1 MRRDTG
7 QDTRQDMSRDTS
19 RPSLFRTLQ
28 RIEQFTRAQ
37 REDLKSVR
45 QEWKD
50 MRALIPVSSQF
61 KGQLL
66 LFAQQFPLALVSLVP
81 LYALLVTVTL
91 GLSFLFL
98 GSWGAVCACF
108 AGGVVASAVLY
119 GSINLSVYFEIRC
132 RRRII
137 ANTWQRPLLPA
148 QGGQAASVAIPMQ
161 TLHNHAEL
169 ASTTVQQHHS

>member
-1 MRRDTG
+1 MRRDM
-7 QDTRQDMSRDTS
+7 RRLS
-19 RPSLFRTLQ
+19 PFATLR

-37 REDLKSVR
+37 REELKSVR
-45 QEWKD
+45 QEWKE

-61 KGQLL
+61 KGHLL
-66 LFAQQFPLALVSLVP
+66 LFAQQFPLALVSIVP
-81 LYALLVTVTL
+81 LYGLLAAVTL

-98 GSWGAVCACF
+98 GSSWGAVCACF

-161 TLHNHAEL
+161 TQDTSAEL
-169 ASTTVQQHHS
+169 ASTTVSRHRS